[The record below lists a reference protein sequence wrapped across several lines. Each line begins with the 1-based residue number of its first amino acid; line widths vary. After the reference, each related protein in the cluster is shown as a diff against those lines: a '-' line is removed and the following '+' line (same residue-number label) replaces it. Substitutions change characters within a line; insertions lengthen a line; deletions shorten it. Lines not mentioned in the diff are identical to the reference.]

1 MACAKCHAPLS
12 AVMSRQVSEASEAR
26 QRRRVWGTTWLA
38 YATYYLGRKG
48 FSAAKHSL
56 KSAGLLDTAAL
67 GAIDTSYLA
76 AYSLGQFAS
85 GVLGDRV
92 GARRLVGCGLLLSAA
107 FCAAFGSVS
116 SALWFALCFTLN
128 GLVQATGWPGTTR
141 AMAEWTTPRN
151 RGTVMG
157 LWSTCYQV
165 GPFLAGPFAG
175 MLIARYGW
183 RAAFHVPAAIM
194 VVVALIVL
202 WLVRPGPRPVTAAA
216 ADSEEDLAER
226 RAAQRAVVKNPVLWC
241 YGASYFFIKFTRYA
255 LALWLPFY
263 LSEQLGY
270 AVDKANN
277 VASAFEGGGMLGV
290 IAMGALSD
298 KKSLGR
304 VPLSAAALLGLS
316 LSLFAGAKLVGDSTT
331 LNVILF
337 ALIGA
342 FLFAPD
348 SILCGA
354 AAQDA
359 GGRQAAAM
367 ATGFVNGVGSIGAF
381 VEGLSVPLLAKTYG
395 WGALFPCLV
404 GMAALGAV
412 CLVPVLR
419 ERARVLT

>member
-1 MACAKCHAPLS
+1 M
-12 AVMSRQVSEASEAR
+12 
-26 QRRRVWGTTWLA
+26 TWLA
-38 YATYYLGRKG
+38 YASYYLGRKG

-56 KSAGLLDTAAL
+56 KSSGLLDASAL
-67 GAIDTSYLA
+67 GAIDTAYLA

-92 GARRLVGCGLLLSAA
+92 GARRLVGYGLLLSSAL
-107 FCAAFGSVS
+107 CALFGSLS
-116 SALWFALCFTLN
+116 SALLLALVFTLN

-141 AMAEWTTPRN
+141 AMAEWTTPEN
-151 RGTVMG
+151 RGSVMG

-175 MLIARYGW
+175 ILIARYGW

-194 VVVALIVL
+194 AAVALLVL
-202 WLVRPGPRPVTAAA
+202 WLVVPGPRPAAMASTTTA
-216 ADSEEDLAER
+216 EETAER
-226 RAAQRAVVKNPVLWC
+226 RLAQRAVVRNPVLWS

-263 LSEQLGY
+263 LSEQLAY
-270 AVDKANN
+270 DVAKANI
-277 VASAFEGGGMLGV
+277 VASAFEGGGLLGV

-298 KKSLGR
+298 RLKLGR
-304 VPLSAAALLGLS
+304 VFLSALSLLGLAAALLAAALLVGPSTALNVA
-316 LSLFAGAKLVGDSTT
+316 LFA
-331 LNVILF
+331 I
-337 ALIGA
+337 IGA

-359 GGRQAAAM
+359 GGRNAAAM

-381 VEGLSVPLLAKTYG
+381 IEGLSVPLLAKRFG
-395 WGALFPCLV
+395 WQALFPCLV
-404 GMAALGAV
+404 GMAALAAL
-412 CLVPVLR
+412 CLLPALGVR
-419 ERARVLT
+419 RRALA